1 MASQSDEVRVLKTVE
16 YTVELLIRERSK
28 GKSLKQLEEMFG
40 RGRER
45 VRRDLARYDPAPV
58 TLLPENT
65 VATKLGYPQGWLI
78 RLRKGG
84 LINPIR
90 PGGYWLY
97 SEEQVRQIPSLIAEA
112 RKCEHCGNP
121 RPLGSR
127 RFCRECSQYR
137 KKHRYITLN
146 LEGKAEHA
154 KRSLAWRKANPERWK
169 EIQSRAYRKYWARQK
184 RMHSEQVQKG
194 IADLSRGSNSR
205 KESIV
210 SCPGCFT
217 IETLWFRG
225 DTLETTKRFSED
237 SDGKVY
243 HDCGS
248 QLPCRLFLF

>member
-1 MASQSDEVRVLKTVE
+1 MQKIVEQTRANRVSPA
-16 YTVELLIRERSK
+16 TVELLVRERNR
-28 GKSLKQLEEMFG
+28 GKSLRQLGQMFG
-40 RGRER
+40 KGHEA
-45 VRRDLARYDPAPV
+45 VRRDLARYAPAAV
-58 TLLPENT
+58 MLLPENT

-78 RLRKGG
+78 RLRKEG
-84 LINPIR
+84 ITNPIR
-90 PGGYWLY
+90 PGGHWLY

-121 RPLGSR
+121 RPFGSR

-146 LEGKAEHA
+146 LEGKVEHA
-154 KRSLAWRKANPERWK
+154 KRSLAWQKANPERWK
-169 EIQSRAYRKYWARQK
+169 GIQSRAYRKYRARQK
-184 RMHSEQVQKG
+184 WMHSEQVQKG
-194 IADLSRGSNSR
+194 IADLSRGSNGH

-225 DTLETTKRFSED
+225 DRLEPTKRFTQKSN
-237 SDGKVY
+237 GKVY

-248 QLPCRLFLF
+248 QLPCRLFR